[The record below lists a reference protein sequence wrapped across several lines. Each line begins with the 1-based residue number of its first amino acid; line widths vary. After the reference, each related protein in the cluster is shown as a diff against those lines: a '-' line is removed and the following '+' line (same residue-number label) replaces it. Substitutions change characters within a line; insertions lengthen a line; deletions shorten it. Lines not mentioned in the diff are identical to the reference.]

1 MRTAA
6 VVGAVLGAVLVVVGA
21 VLPEV
26 LRVDGYS
33 ASYLSVVCASGL
45 GTLAQALD
53 AKVHTDCSE
62 LAALN
67 DVAHGLLAVGLVVLL
82 ASIAWL
88 IVRGRCAQ
96 PAASPVSE

>member
-1 MRTAA
+1 MRTPA
-6 VVGAVLGAVLVVVGA
+6 VVGAVLGAVLAVVGA

-26 LRVDGYS
+26 VKVDGYS
-33 ASYLSVVCASGL
+33 ASYLSGVCGSGL

-53 AKVHTDCSE
+53 AKVRTDCSE

-67 DVAHGLLAVGLVVLL
+67 DIAHGLLMVGIVVLL
-82 ASIAWL
+82 ARIAWL
-88 IVRGRCAQ
+88 VARGRSAQ

>member
-1 MRTAA
+1 M
-6 VVGAVLGAVLVVVGA
+6 GAVLGAVLAVVGA

-26 LRVDGYS
+26 VRVDGYS
-33 ASYLSVVCASGL
+33 ASYLSGVCASGL

-53 AKVHTDCSE
+53 AKVRTDCSE

-88 IVRGRCAQ
+88 IVRGRSAQ